1 MFLAFLSKVFHGIV
15 FQIQSIT
22 SSFQAVL
29 VTDGQVS
36 YAVFIYEC
44 GSMNWGGATIGW
56 ADSNSLYQ
64 RHSLSGSDSATVG
77 CQYSST
83 YSAVV
88 YRLGM
93 YM

>member
-1 MFLAFLSKVFHGIV
+1 
-15 FQIQSIT
+15 
-22 SSFQAVL
+22 
-29 VTDGQVS
+29 
-36 YAVFIYEC
+36 
-44 GSMNWGGATIGW
+44 MNWGGATIGW

-64 RHSLSGSDSATVG
+64 RHSLSGSDSVTVG

>member
-1 MFLAFLSKVFHGIV
+1 MLC
-15 FQIQSIT
+15 
-22 SSFQAVL
+22 SS
-29 VTDGQVS
+29 
-36 YAVFIYEC
+36 YEC

-56 ADSNSLYQ
+56 ADTDSLYQ

-88 YRLGM
+88 YSKHVRE
-93 YM
+93 YRRK

>member
-15 FQIQSIT
+15 FQLQSII

-29 VTDGQVS
+29 ATDGQVS

-56 ADSNSLYQ
+56 ADTDSISETLSQWIGLCNS
-64 RHSLSGSDSATVG
+64 RLSILLD
-77 CQYSST
+77 
-83 YSAVV
+83 
-88 YRLGM
+88 L
-93 YM
+93 